1 MSAHFF
7 ETSARSAI
15 GLVRQGNEDSAFAS
29 AQLIAVA
36 DGMGGH
42 AAGEVASR
50 IAVKVLEKLAPTLT
64 AQEIDEDSV
73 EDLLMHSLHSID
85 AEIAAVADEEIEK
98 RGMGTTLTALLIRDN
113 HIALL
118 HVGDSRCYRLRGNTL
133 EQLSNDHTVIQE
145 LLDQG
150 AISQAEAADHPQRS
164 MLTQALRG
172 DGDVTP
178 VLQMYEVKKGDR
190 YLLCS
195 DGLSGVLTDKEIKV
209 GLGLST
215 GDMTVGD
222 MGSKIRRA
230 YTVMGDSVNLGARL
244 EGITRYYGVG
254 ILVSEATQAASH
266 GIVYREIDI
275 VRVKGKDNPIR
286 IYEPLA
292 LETDISNDTLTRLHE
307 WQAVLV
313 HFYAQAWKDAEH
325 GLIVAHA
332 VTDEATDNR
341 SLQPMAE
348 AACAALG
355 AGPAPTGA
363 AGAPHGVGLH
373 PARAGGPGVQR
384 SGSQRHIVTMR
395 RCRRPAPRRT

>member
-15 GLVRQGNEDSAFAS
+15 GLVRQGNEDSGFVS

-50 IAVKVLEKLAPTLT
+50 IAVEVLQTLSPTLISP
-64 AQEIDEDSV
+64 EIDQDSV

-85 AEIAAVADEEIEK
+85 SGISVVTDEEIEK
-98 RGMGTTLTALLIRDN
+98 RGMGTTLTALLIRDKYVS
-113 HIALL
+113 LL

-133 EQLSNDHTVIQE
+133 EQLSNDHTVVQE

-150 AISQAEAADHPQRS
+150 AISQSEAAEHPQRS

-209 GLGLST
+209 GLKKSDKDEAVKFLIDATYVNGAPDNVTVLIADISETST
-215 GDMTVGD
+215 T
-222 MGSKIRRA
+222 SP
-230 YTVMGDSVNLGARL
+230 SLLGA
-244 EGITRYYGVG
+244 
-254 ILVSEATQAASH
+254 
-266 GIVYREIDI
+266 
-275 VRVKGKDNPIR
+275 
-286 IYEPLA
+286 
-292 LETDISNDTLTRLHE
+292 
-307 WQAVLV
+307 
-313 HFYAQAWKDAEH
+313 
-325 GLIVAHA
+325 AH
-332 VTDEATDNR
+332 D
-341 SLQPMAE
+341 
-348 AACAALG
+348 
-355 AGPAPTGA
+355 
-363 AGAPHGVGLH
+363 
-373 PARAGGPGVQR
+373 
-384 SGSQRHIVTMR
+384 
-395 RCRRPAPRRT
+395 

>member
-15 GLVRQGNEDSAFAS
+15 GLIRQGNEDSAFAS

-50 IAVKVLEKLAPTLT
+50 IAVQVLQKLAPIL
-64 AQEIDEDSV
+64 AADNIDEDSV

-85 AEIAAVADEEIEK
+85 AEIATVADEEIEK

-150 AISQAEAADHPQRS
+150 AISEAEAIEHPQRS

-209 GLGLST
+209 GLKKSNKDEAVKFLNDATYINGAPDNVTILIADISDTST
-215 GDMTVGD
+215 T
-222 MGSKIRRA
+222 SSIL
-230 YTVMGDSVNLGARL
+230 LGA
-244 EGITRYYGVG
+244 
-254 ILVSEATQAASH
+254 
-266 GIVYREIDI
+266 
-275 VRVKGKDNPIR
+275 
-286 IYEPLA
+286 
-292 LETDISNDTLTRLHE
+292 
-307 WQAVLV
+307 
-313 HFYAQAWKDAEH
+313 
-325 GLIVAHA
+325 
-332 VTDEATDNR
+332 
-341 SLQPMAE
+341 
-348 AACAALG
+348 
-355 AGPAPTGA
+355 
-363 AGAPHGVGLH
+363 
-373 PARAGGPGVQR
+373 ARD
-384 SGSQRHIVTMR
+384 
-395 RCRRPAPRRT
+395 

>member
-29 AQLIAVA
+29 TQLIAVA

-50 IAVKVLEKLAPTLT
+50 IAVKVLEKLAPILT

-113 HIALL
+113 RIALL

-150 AISQAEAADHPQRS
+150 AISQAEAVEHPQRS

-209 GLGLST
+209 GLKKSDKDEAVKFLNDATYINGAPDNVTILIADISDTST
-215 GDMTVGD
+215 TP
-222 MGSKIRRA
+222 SLL
-230 YTVMGDSVNLGARL
+230 LGA
-244 EGITRYYGVG
+244 
-254 ILVSEATQAASH
+254 
-266 GIVYREIDI
+266 
-275 VRVKGKDNPIR
+275 
-286 IYEPLA
+286 
-292 LETDISNDTLTRLHE
+292 
-307 WQAVLV
+307 
-313 HFYAQAWKDAEH
+313 
-325 GLIVAHA
+325 AH
-332 VTDEATDNR
+332 D
-341 SLQPMAE
+341 
-348 AACAALG
+348 
-355 AGPAPTGA
+355 
-363 AGAPHGVGLH
+363 
-373 PARAGGPGVQR
+373 
-384 SGSQRHIVTMR
+384 
-395 RCRRPAPRRT
+395 

>member
-113 HIALL
+113 RIALL

-209 GLGLST
+209 GLKKSDKDEAVKFLNDATYINGAPDNVTILIADISDKST
-215 GDMTVGD
+215 A
-222 MGSKIRRA
+222 S
-230 YTVMGDSVNLGARL
+230 SLLLGA
-244 EGITRYYGVG
+244 
-254 ILVSEATQAASH
+254 
-266 GIVYREIDI
+266 
-275 VRVKGKDNPIR
+275 
-286 IYEPLA
+286 
-292 LETDISNDTLTRLHE
+292 
-307 WQAVLV
+307 
-313 HFYAQAWKDAEH
+313 
-325 GLIVAHA
+325 AH
-332 VTDEATDNR
+332 D
-341 SLQPMAE
+341 
-348 AACAALG
+348 
-355 AGPAPTGA
+355 
-363 AGAPHGVGLH
+363 
-373 PARAGGPGVQR
+373 
-384 SGSQRHIVTMR
+384 
-395 RCRRPAPRRT
+395 